1 VRLLS
6 SIILETKSL
15 EAGYKGIKVLW
26 GISISV
32 RHGEILSILGPNG
45 AGKSTLLRTIMS
57 LIKPLSGK
65 VEFEGQDITYV
76 PPHEK
81 VKLGLY
87 LVPDNRG
94 LFPDMSVYENL
105 LMGANLVKDRKIVK
119 KKMEQVFTIFPVL
132 KERSKQKA
140 KTLSGGEQQMLAIAK
155 ILMGNPK
162 LLMFDEP
169 TMGLSPKLSMEV
181 INSIKRLRE
190 ELGIT
195 IMLVEEKIKYAL
207 EISDRTY
214 VIDQGKIVY
223 EVEKNEYSSKE
234 NILGKYVGR

>member
-1 VRLLS
+1 MS
-6 SIILETKSL
+6 NIILETKSL

-26 GISISV
+26 GISITI

-45 AGKSTLLRTIMS
+45 AGKSTLLRAIMG

-65 VEFEGQDITYV
+65 VEFKGQDVTYV

-105 LMGANLVKDRKIVK
+105 LMGANLVKGK
-119 KKMEQVFTIFPVL
+119 KTIEEKLAQVFMIFPIL

-155 ILMGNPK
+155 ALMGSPK
-162 LLMFDEP
+162 FLMLDEP
-169 TMGLSPKLSMEV
+169 VMGLSPKLSMEV

-223 EVEKNEYSSKE
+223 EVERNEYSRKE
-234 NILGKYVGR
+234 DILKKYVGV